1 MSRTS
6 LSVRRRRL
14 FAGLFGALLLSACAD
29 DQPGPAPARPSSGPH
44 LVTAISVERA
54 PVVARQERPGSL
66 RLRRLVR
73 LFSQEEGRITD
84 LDLYEGDQ
92 VRAGQ
97 TLVQLDDDLLRAEL
111 DKARATAAQERL
123 NLERLESLA
132 RRRAAAD
139 DEVARARTELA
150 IAEADLRLLETRLD
164 FTLIRAP
171 FAGVITER
179 LVEPG
184 DFATKNTHLLTLA
197 DPASLVAEVAVSEL
211 VLPQLAVGDAVR
223 IRLDALGGTWFD
235 GRILRIHPTLSA
247 STRQARVEVRFDAIP
262 DGARAGQFAR
272 VELAT
277 AALPRLL
284 VPFRAVQQE
293 RAGAFVWVVDADG
306 RSARRP
312 VETGLRIADSVEVLA
327 GLEPGEQVITRGFL
341 GLAEGR
347 TVEVTATG
355 LAGREAA
362 PGNP

>member
-1 MSRTS
+1 MSRRS
-6 LSVRRRRL
+6 FSVRR
-14 FAGLFGALLLSACAD
+14 GLLSALLAALLLGACGEEA
-29 DQPGPAPARPSSGPH
+29 PGPAAARRPAGPH

-54 PVVARQERPGSL
+54 PVVARQERPGGL

-73 LFSQEEGRITD
+73 IFSQEEGRITD
-84 LDLYEGDQ
+84 LTLYEGDS

-97 TLVQLDDDLLRAEL
+97 TLVQLEDDLLRAEL
-111 DKARATAAQERL
+111 DKAEATAAQERL
-123 NLERLESLA
+123 NLERLEPLVQ
-132 RRRAAAD
+132 RRAATE

-150 IAEADLRLLETRLD
+150 IAEAQLRLLQTRLA
-164 FTLIRAP
+164 FTRIRAP

-184 DFATKNTHLLTLA
+184 DFVTKNTHLLTLA
-197 DPASLVAEVAVSEL
+197 DPDSLVAEVAVSEL
-211 VLPQLAVGDAVR
+211 VLPQLAPGDAVR
-223 IRLDALGGTWFD
+223 IRIDALGGDWFD
-235 GRILRIHPTLSA
+235 GHILRIHPTLSA
-247 STRQARVEVRFDAIP
+247 STRQARVEVRFEHIP

-284 VPFRAVQQE
+284 VPFRAVQQD
-293 RAGAFVWVVDADG
+293 RAGAFVWVIDG
-306 RSARRP
+306 DGQAARRA
-312 VETGLRIADSVEVLA
+312 VETGLRIADSVEVRA

-347 TVEVTATG
+347 PVEVTATG
-355 LAGREAA
+355 LAGRENA